1 MTPTWHQP
9 PSQLDLT
16 TVLNQLHVSGERGLT
31 QAQVRELQRSSQP
44 NELPTQKPLNFFW
57 VYLKQFRSPLVYL
70 LFGAA
75 IVNWLVGQTSDT
87 WVILM
92 VVGLNSLIGFVQEA
106 RAEQR
111 VRSLRQ
117 LLTPTAKVVRD
128 GTMHIIPAKDLVV
141 GDIIHLEPGDRVPA
155 DARLMESYNLQCN
168 EAHLTGESLP
178 SRKSTQKLDH
188 KALISD
194 QHNMVWMGSL
204 VTQGQGQA
212 VITAT
217 GLDTELGRISNL
229 IEATHELSSPLASTI
244 RQFSRTLM
252 WLVIAAVGIVALV
265 GWWRDLPW
273 PVLITTMVSLVVSI
287 IPEGLPVVVTVTLS
301 LGLWRMAKQRS
312 IIRKLDTLET
322 LGSVEVICTD
332 KTGTLT
338 RGEMM
343 VSRILTPGNMWTV
356 TGDGFTPEGTILD
369 NQQVVHIAEQPLLTD
384 IVRAAALS
392 TQAQIE
398 PGPNGQFT
406 PIGDPTEVALTVLAA
421 KMKIASRD
429 FNSTLQLTFVA
440 PFDQN
445 RRWSSLVYK
454 RPDGKYLS
462 VIKGSPESLAP
473 YSPSQS
479 WLIAKTK
486 HFAKAGNRVIALG
499 WSVTP
504 DNPEARLSKNQLPQ
518 LNNTT
523 LFVLNDPLRSDTFT
537 AIQTCQTSGIRV
549 IMVTGDHPATAA
561 EIGRQL
567 HLPTDQLV
575 MSDELSELSPE
586 AQSARLAQA
595 TIIARA
601 TPEIKLNLVNLLQS
615 QSKVIAMTGDGVNDA
630 PALKQADV
638 GVAMGRSGS
647 DVAKEASDM
656 IITDDRFAT
665 IVTAIQEGR
674 LVWSNLRKVLFY
686 LLSTSVGEL
695 LVILAALLLGWP
707 LPLLASQIIWLNLI
721 TDGFFD
727 MALAT
732 EGPEYD
738 LMKSKPRGRQHRLL
752 DKRLVGRL
760 IYTGLLMCGLGLSY
774 FGWHMETN
782 LAHARTLMLT
792 TLAVIQWFNAWNAR
806 SEQHTIFELPLF
818 GNRNLLLALA
828 CAAGLQLAAVYWP
841 PFQHI
846 LKTTPLSIH
855 DWVSILATSSLIVV
869 ADVIWKKVWPVKS

>member
-16 TVLNQLHVSGERGLT
+16 AILNQLHVSGERGLSSH
-31 QAQVRELQRSSQP
+31 QVIELQKASQP
-44 NELPTQKPLNFFW
+44 NELPTQKPLNFLW
-57 VYLKQFRSPLVYL
+57 LYLKQFQSPLIYL

-75 IVNWLVGQTSDT
+75 VVNWLVGQTSDT
-87 WVILM
+87 WVILL
-92 VVGLNSLIGFVQEA
+92 VVGINSLIGFVQEA

-117 LLTPTAKVVRD
+117 LLTPTTKVLRD
-128 GTMHIIPAKDLVV
+128 GTLHVIPAKELVL
-141 GDIIHLEPGDRVPA
+141 GDIVHLEPGDRVPA
-155 DARLMESYNLQCN
+155 DARLMASYNLQCN

-178 SRKSTQKLDH
+178 SRKSTQKLAH

-194 QHNMVWMGSL
+194 QHNMVWMGAL

-212 VITAT
+212 IVTAT

-229 IEATHELSSPLASTI
+229 IETAHELSSPLATTI

-252 WLVIAAVGIVALV
+252 LLVLVAVGIVGV
-265 GWWRDLPW
+265 IGWWRELPST
-273 PVLITTMVSLVVSI
+273 VLVTTIVSLVVSI

-312 IIRKLDTLET
+312 VIRKLDTLET

-343 VSRILTPGNMWTV
+343 VSRILAPGQTWTV
-356 TGDGFTPEGTILD
+356 TGDGFVPEGTILD
-369 NQQVVHIAEQPLLTD
+369 NQQVVHLTEQPFLED
-384 IVRAAALS
+384 ILRAAALS

-398 PGPNGQFT
+398 QSSNGQYL
-406 PIGDPTEVALTVLAA
+406 PIGDPTEVAFTVLAA
-421 KMKIASRD
+421 KMKIFSRD
-429 FNSTLQLTFVA
+429 LHTTLRLVFIA

-445 RRWSSLVYK
+445 RRWGSLVYK
-454 RPDGKYLS
+454 RSDGKYLS
-462 VIKGSPESLAP
+462 VTKGSPESLAQH
-473 YSPSQS
+473 SPRRE
-479 WLIAKTK
+479 WIIAKTK
-486 HFAKAGNRVIALG
+486 HSARAGNRVIALG
-499 WSVTP
+499 WSVTSSDP
-504 DNPEARLSKNQLPQ
+504 TKQLSDGQLPP
-518 LNNTT
+518 LDNTA
-523 LFVLNDPLRSDTFT
+523 LLILNDPLRSDTFT
-537 AIQTCQTSGIRV
+537 AIQTCQTSGIQV
-549 IMVTGDHPATAA
+549 IMVTGDHPDTAK

-567 HLPTDQLV
+567 NLPTEPLL
-575 MSDELSELSPE
+575 MSSQLSELPPDE
-586 AQSARLAQA
+586 QSLKLAQA
-595 TIIARA
+595 SIIARA
-601 TPEIKLNLVNLLQS
+601 TPEIKLNLVHLLQS

-656 IITDDRFAT
+656 VITDDRFAT
-665 IVTAIQEGR
+665 LVTAIQEGR

-695 LVILAALLLGWP
+695 LVILIALIVGWP

-721 TDGFFD
+721 TDAFFD

-738 LMKSKPRGRQHRLL
+738 LMKAKPRGRRRTLL
-752 DKRLVGRL
+752 DRRLVGRL
-760 IYTGLLMCGLGLSY
+760 IYTGLLMSVLGLSY
-774 FGWHMETN
+774 FRWHIDID
-782 LAHARTLMLT
+782 LDRARTLMLT

-806 SEQHTIFELPLF
+806 SEQRTIFELPPF
-818 GNRNLLLALA
+818 GNRNLLIALT
-828 CAAGLQLAAVYWP
+828 CAAVLQFAAVYWWP
-841 PFQHI
+841 LQHI
-846 LKTTPLSIH
+846 LKTTPLSVH
-855 DWVSILATSSLIVV
+855 DWVSIIATSSLILL
-869 ADVIWKKVWPVKS
+869 ADIIWKKVWPNQP